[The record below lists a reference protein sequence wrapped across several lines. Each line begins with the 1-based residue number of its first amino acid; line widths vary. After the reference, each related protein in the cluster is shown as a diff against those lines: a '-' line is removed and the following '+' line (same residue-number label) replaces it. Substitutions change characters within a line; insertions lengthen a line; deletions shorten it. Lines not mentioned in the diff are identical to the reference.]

1 MNRTVKSIVTA
12 LLGFMIVAAG
22 LTAGGVWSDLE
33 AVGSGDPMAHYFSG
47 AMPDPGVHQT
57 PLGADISLNGMP
69 MEIAYFQSERT
80 VKDLRDFYLG
90 EFKKMK
96 LVTAVKEI
104 ENESVVYGA
113 DKKAGQQRIVVIRR
127 QGDQTLVFPS
137 IVPLMAVPS
146 FGAKPGSDIFAPE
159 DAKGFV
165 EISSA
170 DYGKSSRVI
179 IYRVAKAPAETADL
193 VRNGMKAKGW
203 EVELL
208 PGASNDKGY
217 GGESGAVIQFIRAGK
232 AATVT
237 VTPGEEKGSSAILM
251 NVQGGRR

>member
-1 MNRTVKSIVTA
+1 MNRTIKSIVTA

-22 LTAGGVWSDLE
+22 LTLGGVWGDLE

-47 AMPDPGVHQT
+47 AMPDPGVRMT
-57 PLGADISLNGMP
+57 PLGSDITFNGMP
-69 MEIAYFQSERT
+69 MEIAFYQSERA

-96 LVTAVKEI
+96 LVTAVREI

-137 IVPLMAVPS
+137 IVPLMAMPS
-146 FGAKPGSDIFAPE
+146 FSAKPGSDIYAPE

-179 IYRVAKAPAETADL
+179 LYRVARAAGETADL
-193 VRNGMKAKGW
+193 VRTGMKAKGW
-203 EVELL
+203 EL
-208 PGASNDKGY
+208 
-217 GGESGAVIQFIRAGK
+217 ESGFDSTAGGAGGAGRIMQFNGK
-232 AATVT
+232 GKGAMVT
-237 VTPGEEKGSSAILM
+237 VNPGDTPASSTVLM
-251 NVQGGRR
+251 NV